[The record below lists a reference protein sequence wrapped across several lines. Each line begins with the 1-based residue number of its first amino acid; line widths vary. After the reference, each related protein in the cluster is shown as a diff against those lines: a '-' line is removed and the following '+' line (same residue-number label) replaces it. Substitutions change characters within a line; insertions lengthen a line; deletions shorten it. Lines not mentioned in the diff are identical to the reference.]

1 MVVCWLAVDKNG
13 DEYVYQE
20 KPVREK
26 SLWDTVKV
34 IEGEYNDTDCVELP
48 KGTIK
53 RMLGKELTWEDDCI
67 ELREE

>member
-1 MVVCWLAVDKNG
+1 MATCWLAVDKNG

-34 IEGEYNDTDCVELP
+34 IEGE
-48 KGTIK
+48 
-53 RMLGKELTWEDDCI
+53 
-67 ELREE
+67 